1 MRGTLRTLVIAGMAI
16 AVLGVGAASAS
27 AVTVQDNG
35 ITCGDPLGGG
45 PAGSGNPF
53 TGGCAVTAHS
63 NSSVLVAGGQT
74 LDCVVDITDARVSG
88 DGDIGINGVVVSA
101 GASANCA
108 LVEPCLDPPLP
119 WSGSVGGTGPFT
131 AKIDF
136 CVDTPLGTFS
146 GETIGEL
153 RNADDTTTPPTPPQ
167 IEFHNA
173 PIGSSGATLDGI
185 YNLSPTTLSVS

>member
-1 MRGTLRTLVIAGMAI
+1 MAI

-63 NSSVLVAGGQT
+63 NSSVLVAGSQT

-88 DGDIGINGVVVSA
+88 DGDIGINNVVVSM
-101 GASANCA
+101 GTSANCL

-119 WSGSVGGTGPFT
+119 WGGSVGGSTGAFT
-131 AKIDF
+131 ATIDF

-146 GETIGEL
+146 GPTTGEL
-153 RNADDTTTPPTPPQ
+153 RNASGGNPPQ
-167 IEFHNA
+167 IEFHTA
-173 PIGSSGATLDGI
+173 PIGSSGATLDGV